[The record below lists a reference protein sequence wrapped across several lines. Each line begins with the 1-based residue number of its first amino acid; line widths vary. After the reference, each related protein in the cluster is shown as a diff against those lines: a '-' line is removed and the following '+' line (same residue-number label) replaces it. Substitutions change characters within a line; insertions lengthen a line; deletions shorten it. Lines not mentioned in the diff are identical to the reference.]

1 MSEVLVIVQV
11 AGGIG
16 LFLLGMIV
24 MTEGLRALAG
34 STMRSVLMRFTKSP
48 ATGALT
54 GAASTAILQSS
65 SLTTVAA
72 VGFVG
77 AGLITFPDAL
87 GIIFGAN
94 IGTTFKGWIIAL
106 LGFKYSL
113 ENVFLPLVFL
123 GAILKLFTKG
133 RLSTIGYSIAGFGLI
148 FVGITYMQSSMS
160 EMQSFISFENFP
172 ADSFSSRLLLVLI
185 GVVFTAITQSS
196 SAGVVA
202 ALTALYAG
210 LINFN
215 QAAALVIG
223 MDIGTTITAALAT
236 AGGSVGVKRTG
247 FSHVI
252 YNLLTATGALILL
265 TPYTVVWEYFAP
277 GQIVKNA
284 EIALVGFHT
293 FFNTLG
299 VIVVLPFTN
308 QFARLMERIIPDKP
322 SLYLDSLDKSLLIDS
337 ELALG
342 AVHIAI
348 KTESMA
354 LFRHVGAILGDSK
367 TGKKADL
374 EELQSALNSTY
385 SFLDEVKIENNQ
397 DSKWERVVNTIHTMD
412 HLQRL
417 YERCEQDEDRA
428 VTARD
433 TPELQTECRLLTVA
447 IKEILSHIEQDDWFH
462 AQEVAQNTGALIH
475 QKVSPFR
482 ASVMRR
488 IASDEIDPA
497 IGTSNLE
504 AIRWLRRVSR
514 HITRITQHTYSS
526 LVVIDKTEKESL

>member
-1 MSEVLVIVQV
+1 MDKVLILAQV

-24 MTEGLRALAG
+24 LTDGLRALAG
-34 STMRSVLMRFTKSP
+34 NAMRSALMRFTKSP
-48 ATGALT
+48 VSGALT
-54 GAASTAILQSS
+54 GATSTAILQSS

-77 AGLITFPDAL
+77 ADLITFPDAL

-94 IGTTFKGWIIAL
+94 IGTTLKGWIIAL
-106 LGFKYSL
+106 LGFKFSL
-113 ENVFLPLVFL
+113 GNIFLPLVFV

-133 RLSTIGYSIAGFGLI
+133 RLSTIGYTIAGFGLI

-160 EMQSFISFENFP
+160 ELHSFISFENLP
-172 ADSFSSRLLLVLI
+172 ADSITSRLFLVLI
-185 GVVFTAITQSS
+185 GIVFTAITQSS

-223 MDIGTTITAALAT
+223 MDIGTTMTAALAT
-236 AGGSVGVKRTG
+236 IGGSVGVKRTG

-265 TPYTVVWEYFAP
+265 TPYTRIWEYFSP
-277 GQIVKNA
+277 GSLINNA

-299 VIVVLPFTN
+299 VIVILPFTN
-308 QFARLMERIIPDKP
+308 NFARFMQKLIPDKVP
-322 SLYLDSLDKSLLIDS
+322 SYVAKLDNSLLVDP
-337 ELALG
+337 ELA
-342 AVHIAI
+342 INAI
-348 KTESMA
+348 HSTIKIESIA
-354 LFRHVGAILGDSK
+354 LFRHVNAILGNSK
-367 TGKKADL
+367 TGKRLDL
-374 EELQSALNSTY
+374 EEFQSALNNTQLYADNINIKNS
-385 SFLDEVKIENNQ
+385 E
-397 DSKWERVVNTIHTMD
+397 DSNWERFVEVIHTLD

-417 YERCEQDEDRA
+417 HERCEEDEDRA
-428 VTARD
+428 ITARD
-433 TPELQTECRLLTVA
+433 TPELASECRLLTST
-447 IKEILSHIEQDDWFH
+447 IGEILTDIEKDDWLH
-462 AQEVAQNTGALIH
+462 AYQTAKNTGEVIH
-475 QKVSPFR
+475 AKVRPYR
-482 ASVMRR
+482 AEIMAK
-488 IASDEIDPA
+488 IASGAVDA
-497 IGTSNLE
+497 NIGTSNLE

-514 HITRITQHTYSS
+514 HITRITQHTNAS
-526 LVVIDKTEKESL
+526 LLAVAADSKEII